1 MDNDDDVTKLLGACR
16 RKLSENPDHIGVR
29 LLEGLCLMTSPS
41 PDQGPRDILRVFSA
55 MRTRNVKDKLDVF
68 TQVRHFIENRN
79 LSNNNKNM
87 ILTNIM
93 QGDSSRE
100 IARSCYE
107 YATENSESHGIAVSL
122 LLKGVAD
129 SLNPTT

>member
-1 MDNDDDVTKLLGACR
+1 
-16 RKLSENPDHIGVR
+16 
-29 LLEGLCLMTSPS
+29 MTSPS

-55 MRTRNVKDKLDVF
+55 MKSRSVNDKLEVVS
-68 TQVRHFIENRN
+68 QVKHFIENRN
-79 LSNNNKNM
+79 LLHDNKNI

-93 QGDSSRE
+93 KGDSSRE

-122 LLKGVAD
+122 LIKGVAD
-129 SLNPTT
+129 ALSPTK